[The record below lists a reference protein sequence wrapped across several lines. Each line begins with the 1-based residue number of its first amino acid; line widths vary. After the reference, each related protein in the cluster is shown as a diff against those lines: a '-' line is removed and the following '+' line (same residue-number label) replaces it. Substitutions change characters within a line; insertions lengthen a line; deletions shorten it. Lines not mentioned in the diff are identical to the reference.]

1 MSPLLAKYQQAVRVA
16 DYVPR
21 VGSVRQYLGS
31 VVEAS
36 GPDTALGEL
45 CEIYPPNT
53 LAPVIAETVG
63 FRQDSVLLMPYADL
77 RGIRPGSEIVA
88 TGRYAQVPVG
98 HSLLG
103 RVVDAFG
110 APMDGRR
117 LTGLDSARPL
127 FTEPINPMH
136 RERISKIF
144 ETGVRAIDSLL
155 TVGVGQRIGIF
166 AGSGVGKSSLMG
178 MIAQNS
184 ASDVNVV
191 ALIGERGRELRDFIE
206 TNLGSALKKTVVVV
220 ATAEQSPLLRS
231 HAAFSATAIAE
242 YFRDQGLS
250 VTLMLDS
257 LTRFAMARREIGLA
271 VGEPPTARG
280 YTPSV
285 FTALPTLLERTGVG
299 KRNSGSITAFYT
311 VLVEGDDFNEPI
323 SDHVRAILDGHIV
336 LSRDVAN
343 RGRYP
348 AIDVLKSI
356 SRLLTQIVKKDE
368 QGIVAQALA
377 TLGTFEA
384 SRDMV
389 EMGAYKPGTNS
400 QLDQALTLVPKLEK
414 FLRQTT
420 TESVPRTQAI
430 AELCQLLAGAAK

>member
-1 MSPLLAKYQQAVRVA
+1 MTPLLAKYQRAVRA
-16 DYVPR
+16 AEYVPR
-21 VGSVRQYLGS
+21 IGNVRQYLGA
-31 VVEAS
+31 VVEAA

-45 CEIYPPNT
+45 CEIYPPNK

-63 FRQDSVLLMPYADL
+63 FRHDSVLLMPYADL

-88 TGRYAQVPVG
+88 TGRHAQVPVG
-98 HSLLG
+98 RALLG
-103 RVVDAFG
+103 RVIDAFG
-110 APMDGRR
+110 VPMDGRK
-117 LTGLDSARPL
+117 LMGLEDSRPL
-127 FTEPINPMH
+127 FAEPVNPMH
-136 RERISKIF
+136 RERIVKVF

-166 AGSGVGKSSLMG
+166 AGSGVGKSALMG

-184 ASDVNVV
+184 SSDVNVV

-206 TNLGSALKKTVVVV
+206 TNLGSALKKTVVIV
-220 ATAEQSPLLRS
+220 ATAEQSPLMRS

-242 YFRDQGLS
+242 YFRDQGLT

-285 FTALPTLLERTGVG
+285 FTTLPTLLERTGVG
-299 KRNSGSITAFYT
+299 QRNSGSITAFYT

-323 SDHVRAILDGHIV
+323 SDHVRAILDGHLV
-336 LSRDVAN
+336 LSREVAN

-348 AIDVLKSI
+348 AVDVLKSI
-356 SRLLTQIVKKDE
+356 SRLLPQIVSKDE
-368 QGIVAQALA
+368 QRLVSQTLAVLGIY
-377 TLGTFEA
+377 ES

-389 EMGAYKPGTNS
+389 EMGAYKAGTNA
-400 QLDQALTLVPKLEK
+400 QLDQALTLIPKLEA
-414 FLRQTT
+414 FLRQPT
-420 TESVPRTQAI
+420 TETMARGAAI
-430 AELCQLLAGAAK
+430 DELRRLLAGAST